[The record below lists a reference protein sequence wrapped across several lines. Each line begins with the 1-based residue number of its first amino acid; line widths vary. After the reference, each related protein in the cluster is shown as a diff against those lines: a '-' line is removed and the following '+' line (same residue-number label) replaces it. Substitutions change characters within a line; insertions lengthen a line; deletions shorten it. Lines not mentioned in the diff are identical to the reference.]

1 MPPVEEEEV
10 GVATTVLV
18 ASGNGVAIDA
28 SGTELAQVD
37 VAQYRTVRIT
47 AANWAFSPTSIRV
60 SIVHVTNPGT
70 PEAGAIDGLD
80 SYILGPDE
88 NTSKSYDV
96 PGDTILMS
104 ARSTSDSAGCRVF
117 FTIYGRPD

>member
-1 MPPVEEEEV
+1 M
-10 GVATTVLV
+10 ATTVLV
-18 ASGNGVAIDA
+18 ASGNGVAIDP

-60 SIVHVTNPGT
+60 AIVHVTSPGT
-70 PEAGAIDGLD
+70 PETGAIDALD
-80 SYILGPDE
+80 SYTLGPDE
-88 NTSKSYDV
+88 NTSTSYDV

-104 ARSTSDSAGCRVF
+104 VRSTTDSAGCRVF